1 MSIEFT
7 TGNLLEA
14 DVQAVVNTVNT
25 VGVMGKGIA
34 LMFKEAFPENFL
46 DYELACKEKRVQL
59 GRMFISERQNLLGPK
74 WIVNFPTKGH
84 WRYPSKIEW
93 IKQGLVDLREFILRE
108 GVQSIALP
116 PLGSGN
122 GGLEWSDVRPLIVQ
136 EFADLSDV
144 KIIVYEPT
152 SKYQNV
158 AKRTGVEKL
167 TIPRAMVAEMVRRY
181 SIIGIACSILEVQKI
196 SYFLEKLVLCSQ
208 LPNDFKFEF
217 AANKYG
223 PFSNKLNHLLN
234 GLDGSYLISD
244 KRLADSGP
252 QDTIRFD
259 DARADFVS
267 AFLNTPTAKP
277 YKNLIEST
285 EKLIDG
291 FQSPYGLELLATV
304 DWLVH
309 HEGIAPEVGAVRE
322 GLKNW
327 LDGGK
332 AARRKAELFDER
344 VVEIGL
350 NRLREFD
357 FA

>member
-46 DYELACKEKRVQL
+46 AYELACKEKRVQL
-59 GRMFISERQNLLGPK
+59 GHMFVTKRQNLLGPK
-74 WIVNFPTKGH
+74 WIVNFPTKSH
-84 WRYPSKIEW
+84 WRYPSKLEW
-93 IKQGLVDLREFILRE
+93 IKQGLVDLKEFIIRE
-108 GVQSIALP
+108 NVQSIALP
-116 PLGSGN
+116 PLGAGN
-122 GGLEWSDVRPLIVQ
+122 GGLDWSEVRPLIIQQFSNLQNVN
-136 EFADLSDV
+136 
-144 KIIVYEPT
+144 ITVYEPT

-196 SYFLEKLVLCSQ
+196 SYFLERLVLCSQ
-208 LPNDFKFEF
+208 LDNDFKFEF

-223 PFSNKLNHLLN
+223 PFSSKLNHLLN
-234 GLDGSYLISD
+234 GLDGSYLQSD
-244 KRLADSGP
+244 KRLTDSGP

-259 DARADFVS
+259 DARADYVS

-277 YKNLIEST
+277 YKNLLESA

-304 DWLVH
+304 DWLVNK
-309 HEGIAPEVGAVRE
+309 EGVVPEVGAVRE

-327 LDGGK
+327 FGGGIPAK
-332 AARRKAELFDER
+332 RKTELFDER

-350 NRLREFD
+350 KRLREFD

>member
-59 GRMFISERQNLLGPK
+59 GRMFVTERQNLLGPK

-84 WRYPSKIEW
+84 WRYPSKLEW
-93 IKQGLVDLREFILRE
+93 IKQGLIDLREFIVRE
-108 GVQSIALP
+108 DIKSIALP
-116 PLGSGN
+116 PLGAGN
-122 GGLEWSDVRPLIVQ
+122 GGLEWAEVRPLIIQ
-136 EFADLSDV
+136 EFANLKDV
-144 KIIVYEPT
+144 NIIVYEPT

-181 SIIGIACSILEVQKI
+181 SIIGIPCSILEVQKL
-196 SYFLEKLVLCSQ
+196 SYFLERLVPCSQ
-208 LPNDFKFEF
+208 LANDFKFEF
-217 AANKYG
+217 TANKYG
-223 PFSNKLNHLLN
+223 PFSNNLNHLLN
-234 GLDGSYLISD
+234 GLDGSYLKSD

-252 QDTIRFD
+252 QDTIHFD

-277 YKNLIEST
+277 YQSLLEST

-291 FQSPYGLELLATV
+291 FQSPYGLELLATI
-304 DWLVH
+304 DWLVNK
-309 HEGIAPEVGAVRE
+309 EGVVPEVGAVRE

-327 LDGGK
+327 FGGGIPAK
-332 AARRKAELFDER
+332 RKTELFDER

-350 NRLREFD
+350 KRLREFD